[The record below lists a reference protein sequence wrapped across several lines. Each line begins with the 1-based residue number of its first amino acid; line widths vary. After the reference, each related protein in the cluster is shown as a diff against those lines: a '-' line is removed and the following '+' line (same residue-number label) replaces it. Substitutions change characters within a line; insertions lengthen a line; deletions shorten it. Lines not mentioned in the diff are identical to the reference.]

1 MKKLIFLILILIFNV
16 SSIIACTNV
25 IVTKSAAADGSQYLA
40 YTNDAEYIYHLKIH
54 LAENHKK
61 GDSIK
66 FTNRSGKTGYIPQV
80 PRTNH
85 VIGFH
90 INEHQVA
97 IGETTFTGR
106 LELMNQDA
114 FLEYWH
120 LMLLALE
127 RASTAREAIKVITE
141 LVAEYGYASE
151 GESISIIDKE
161 EAWILEII
169 GTGKGS
175 KGAVWVAVRIP
186 DGYVSAH
193 ANKARIGKFPL
204 NDPENCLYSQNVIS
218 FAIEKGYYNP
228 KRDGD
233 FIFNEV
239 YCPSTPANLKY
250 CETRVW
256 SIFRRFAPSLNLP
269 IDYCRG
275 VKEAKPYPLWIKP
288 DHAITTKDMF
298 DIIRDHYEGT
308 EIDMTKGLDAGPFG
322 NPNRNR
328 PLYWTVNSIDCS
340 WERPISTFNSAFTFI
355 AQTRSWL
362 PNEIGGLIWYGVD
375 DSYVTCYVP
384 IYCSAREV
392 HPAFVNGDI
401 KKYSDDSAWWI
412 FNVVANY
419 CNLRWSDMIK
429 DLQDVQAKLENK
441 FLSEQKN
448 IESLALSLFNKNKN
462 EAVNFLTNYS
472 LENSDLVMNE
482 WKDLMYHL
490 FTKYNDGYIKNE
502 KGEPEQAPYSDD
514 YYREV
519 LFHRKSVALPLW
531 NDETNVEPNSF

>member
-141 LVAEYGYASE
+141 LVVEYGYASE